1 MAVLSCHAWGRPF
14 EPGSAPFDEPLR
26 ARCVG
31 PHPARTT
38 SPVIMRIIGGRC
50 QRHRLSTPKGRGTS
64 ATTDRS
70 REAIFNLLATRLDL
84 NGAWVL
90 DLFSGSGALGL
101 EALSRGAEFAA
112 FIETDG
118 RAMAVARDNAE
129 SLGIDEACEFV
140 RMDAIAYLKR
150 YAGRAYDLVLADP
163 PYNLPYFPLLP
174 EMVLHTLTANGVYC
188 LEHDARV
195 SPGQHP
201 NLETSRRYGK
211 SVLAVYHAEPV
222 SEDHPE

>member
-1 MAVLSCHAWGRPF
+1 
-14 EPGSAPFDEPLR
+14 
-26 ARCVG
+26 
-31 PHPARTT
+31 
-38 SPVIMRIIGGRC
+38 MRIIGGRFR
-50 QRHRLSTPKGRGTS
+50 RHRLSTPKGRGTRP
-64 ATTDRS
+64 TTDRS
-70 REAIFNLLATRLDL
+70 REAVFNLLATRLDL

-163 PYNLPYFPLLP
+163 PYNLPSLPLLP
-174 EMVLHTLTANGVYC
+174 EMVLPHLSENGIFV